1 MGGRTLD
8 ELFPDLGR
16 RTLVMG
22 ILNVTPDS
30 FSDGGR
36 YGDVDAA
43 VEAALTMLAQG
54 ADVVDIG
61 GESTRPGSDP
71 VSLEE
76 ELRRVI
82 PVVEA
87 LAELGIQGLSVDTT
101 KAEVAR
107 RAVAAGA
114 GLVNDVSALTFDPEM
129 ADAVAALG
137 VPLVLSHTRARPKT
151 MQQGELTYEG
161 GVLAAVIRELEASI
175 AKAVAAGLPE
185 AQLIVDPGIGFG
197 KDLDQNLALIRGL
210 DQLKAALRRPVLI
223 GTSRKSFLG
232 ALTGQPAE
240 ARDAATLASV
250 VLAIQYGADMV
261 RVHDVPGTVDAV
273 KVADAL
279 VRVAAPTGL

>member
-1 MGGRTLD
+1 M
-8 ELFPDLGR
+8 
-16 RTLVMG
+16 
-22 ILNVTPDS
+22 
-30 FSDGGR
+30 
-36 YGDVDAA
+36 
-43 VEAALTMLAQG
+43 
-54 ADVVDIG
+54 
-61 GESTRPGSDP
+61 
-71 VSLEE
+71 
-76 ELRRVI
+76 
-82 PVVEA
+82 
-87 LAELGIQGLSVDTT
+87 
-101 KAEVAR
+101 AR

>member
-175 AKAVAAGLPE
+175 AKAVAAGLPQ